1 MKIAGKQLLDINR
14 FITYM
19 DIHTNFTRGVGL
31 HVSNIGEICV
41 ARCNSQSGQY
51 ILMVAI
57 YISHGKSL
65 KQIQPFLFE
74 NLMIYTKE
82 GSVILEKRF
91 GEKCDDIPMILS
103 FILINVKISIYIYVK
118 SRNNIFIQVNTLVR
132 FLRFQDHSPNRSEV

>member
-1 MKIAGKQLLDINR
+1 
-14 FITYM
+14 
-19 DIHTNFTRGVGL
+19 
-31 HVSNIGEICV
+31 
-41 ARCNSQSGQY
+41 
-51 ILMVAI
+51 
-57 YISHGKSL
+57 
-65 KQIQPFLFE
+65 
-74 NLMIYTKE
+74 MIYTKE